1 MTHIAVI
8 TDTDSSLP
16 FDLAEQNHIAQ
27 VPIMIQFGEES
38 FQDGYEIDSRA
49 VFERIDREKRLP
61 KTAAPAPGQF
71 AQAFE
76 RAFAAGAEE
85 ILCLTISSAMSA
97 TYTAACQAA
106 ELFPGRRIEVLDTRT
121 LSMGQGYMA
130 LAAAQAVACGATL
143 EEAKA
148 AADEIRTRTF
158 LFGSLA
164 TLKYIAMSGRVS
176 SLAAGMAGLLDI
188 KPLLTLRNDK
198 LELLERVRTQKKS
211 WARMVELCQEQV
223 RAKRLEKLSILHVN
237 DPAGAQ
243 EVERML
249 CAVLPCPS
257 EITRGEILPGLS
269 IHTGAGT
276 VVVVGVVSPA
286 RIE

>member
-1 MTHIAVI
+1 MSKITIV

-16 FDLAEQNHIAQ
+16 FELADQHHIQQ

-38 FQDGYEIDSRA
+38 YRDGYDIDSHA

-61 KTAAPAPGQF
+61 KTSAPAPGQF
-71 AQAFE
+71 AQVFE
-76 RAFAAGAEE
+76 RAFAQGAEE
-85 ILCLTISSAMSA
+85 ILCLNISAQMSA
-97 TYTAACQAA
+97 TYAAARQAA
-106 ELFPGRRIEVLDTRT
+106 ELFPEKKIEVMDTRT

-130 LAAAQAVACGATL
+130 LAAAEAVAAGASL
-143 EEAKA
+143 EEAKTIA
-148 AADEIRTRTF
+148 EEIRTRTF

-176 SLAAGMAGLLDI
+176 SLAAGVAGLLDI
-188 KPLLTLRNDK
+188 KPILTLRNDK
-198 LELLERVRTQKKS
+198 LELLERVRTQRKS

-223 RAKRLEKLSILHVN
+223 GGKRLDKLAILHVN

-243 EVERML
+243 EVEKML
-249 CAVLPCPS
+249 RAALPCPPAMM
-257 EITRGEILPGLS
+257 RGEVLPGLS

-276 VVVVGVVSPA
+276 VVVVGVVGK
-286 RIE
+286 E

>member
-1 MTHIAVI
+1 MPKIAVI

-16 FDLAEQNHIAQ
+16 FDLAQKYQITQ

-49 VFERIDREKRLP
+49 VFERIDREKSLP

-76 RAFAAGAEE
+76 RAFAQGAEE
-85 ILCLTISSAMSA
+85 ILCLNISAQMSA
-97 TYTAACQAA
+97 TYAAARQAA
-106 ELFPGRRIEVLDTRT
+106 ELFPERKIEVMDTRT

-130 LAAAQAVACGATL
+130 LAAAQAAANGASL
-143 EEAKA
+143 QEAKA
-148 AADEIRTRTF
+148 VAEEIRGRTF

-188 KPLLTLRNDK
+188 KPILTLRNDK

-211 WARMVELCQEQV
+211 WARMVELCAEQ
-223 RAKRLEKLSILHVN
+223 AGGKPLEKLSILHVN
-237 DPAGAQ
+237 NPAGAQ
-243 EVERML
+243 EVETML
-249 CAVLPCPS
+249 RAALPCPS
-257 EITRGEILPGLS
+257 EITRGEVLPGLS

-276 VVVVGVVSPA
+276 VIVVGVVSNN
-286 RIE
+286 

>member
-1 MTHIAVI
+1 MPKIAVI

-16 FDLAEQNHIAQ
+16 FDLAERHQIVQ

-38 FQDGYEIDSRA
+38 FRDGYEIDSRT

-76 RAFAAGAEE
+76 HAFQQGAEE

-97 TYTAACQAA
+97 TYTAARQAA
-106 ELFPGRRIEVLDTRT
+106 ELFPGRKIEVMDTRT

-130 LAAAQAVACGATL
+130 LAAAEAVACGASL
-143 EEAKA
+143 AQAKA
-148 AADEIRTRTF
+148 AAEEVRGRTF
-158 LFGSLA
+158 LFGSLF

-188 KPLLTLRNDK
+188 KPILTLRNDK

-211 WARMVELCQEQV
+211 WARMVELCQEQTNG
-223 RAKRLEKLSILHVN
+223 KRLEKLSILHVN
-237 DPAGAQ
+237 DPNGAQ
-243 EVERML
+243 EVEKLL
-249 CAVLPCPS
+249 CAALPCPP

-269 IHTGAGT
+269 IHTGTGT
-276 VVVVGVVSPA
+276 VVVVGVVGNANP
-286 RIE
+286 

>member
-1 MTHIAVI
+1 MPRVQIM

-16 FDLAEQNHIAQ
+16 FDLAEQHGILQ

-38 FQDGYEIDSRA
+38 FRDGYDIDSRA

-76 RAFAAGAEE
+76 HAFAQGAEE
-85 ILCLTISSAMSA
+85 ILCLNISAEMSA
-97 TYTAACQAA
+97 TYAAARQAA
-106 ELFPGRRIEVLDTRT
+106 ELFPDRKIEVVDTRT

-130 LAAAQAVACGATL
+130 LAAAQAAANDASL
-143 EEAKA
+143 QEAKA
-148 AADEIRTRTF
+148 AAEKIRERTF

-176 SLAAGMAGLLDI
+176 SLTAGMAGLLDI
-188 KPLLTLRNDK
+188 KPILTLRNDK

-211 WARMVELCQEQV
+211 WARMVELCTEH
-223 RAKRLEKLSILHVN
+223 AGGKPLEKLSILHVN
-237 DPAGAQ
+237 NPAGAQ
-243 EVERML
+243 EVETML
-249 CAVLPCPS
+249 RAALRCPS
-257 EITRGEILPGLS
+257 EITQAEVLPGLS

-276 VVVVGVVSPA
+276 VIVVGVVEKA
-286 RIE
+286 